1 MLALSRSFRTEHI
14 LYMLSVMSTL
24 AIALA
29 VGVQPLFLD
38 EVLKIPFEKAGT
50 INAHLTVVTE
60 MISLFVVG
68 YTGFRYGRTFRAQ
81 LIFYGFLCILIGSL
95 LAPWSGRL
103 QIAIGVGG
111 LAFYYLMRTLISIGT
126 NTVQMETTTWMGDVS
141 VHDHKPKLM
150 LGVISMMVLG
160 STILYSIIIQI
171 PHDTGTVNFVLALP
185 ILVGLAGAL
194 LTRYNL
200 HKTTRPGTELKERP
214 YDRIWSLVTGDARM
228 QLCFAASF
236 YTRADMIVVSLFLS
250 LWLNSMADM
259 VGASRLY
266 ATAHAAGLMGVVG
279 ASTLISIPVWIRFME
294 HHSRVAAIGAALA
307 LSGLGFVMLAFVV
320 NPFQWIVVLPL
331 IVIGMGSGGALIA
344 PKVLAN
350 DLAPKDIL
358 GPLQGLFFLTGGIG
372 LVLMVQSGG
381 YYFDAVG
388 PSSPFILMGTGN
400 LLFTLYAVWL
410 ILKGFNENAQHEILE
425 KKHKTKLNLKPMIFM
440 ASTLPL
446 IWLVGR
452 VLMSG
457 YVPGNSV
464 GQMPVGF
471 INRYLGDWAFNFL
484 LFSLALRPIYEITGV
499 KKLAQYSRMIGLYAF
514 FYALLH
520 VLTYLWLEWIFN
532 WHEIVDDVTKRSF
545 ILLGVIAFLIMIVL
559 AATSH
564 NQIIRQM
571 GGKRWKFLHK
581 FTYTMNI
588 LVALHFIFAATHEN
602 GEAYAYA
609 SLVAVLLGYRAHQAW
624 KRRNGTR
631 DLQRKRH
638 AILPT

>member
-1 MLALSRSFRTEHI
+1 MISLPHHFRTEHT
-14 LYMLSVMSTL
+14 LYLLSVMSTL

-29 VGVQPLFLD
+29 VGIQPLFLD

-60 MISLFVVG
+60 IISLFIVA
-68 YTGFRYGRTFRAQ
+68 YSGFRYGRSGRAR
-81 LIFYGFLCILIGSL
+81 LIFFGFLFILIGSL

-103 QIAIGVGG
+103 QLAMGVGG

-126 NTVQMETTTWMGDVS
+126 NTVQLETTTWMGDVS

-150 LGVISMMVLG
+150 LGVIMMMVLG
-160 STILYSIIIQI
+160 STILYSIIMQM
-171 PHDTGTVNFVLALP
+171 PHDTGTVNVVLGLP
-185 ILVGLAGAL
+185 VLIGLAGAL

-200 HKTTRPGTELKERP
+200 RRSSGPGTELKERP
-214 YDRIWSLVTGDARM
+214 YDRIWELVTGDSRM

-250 LWLNSMADM
+250 LWLNSMADV
-259 VGASRLY
+259 VGETRLY
-266 ATAHAAGLMGVVG
+266 ATAHAAALMGVVG
-279 ASTLISIPVWIRFME
+279 ISTLLSIPVWIRFME
-294 HHSRVAAIGAALA
+294 RHSRVAALGAALA
-307 LSGLGFVMLAFVV
+307 LSGLGFVMLALVV
-320 NPFQWIVVLPL
+320 NPFQWIVLLPL
-331 IVIGMGSGGALIA
+331 VIIGMGSGGALIA

-372 LVLMVQSGG
+372 LVLLVQSGG

-388 PSSPFILMGTGN
+388 PSSPFVLMGTGN
-400 LLFTLYAVWL
+400 LLFMLYAVWL
-410 ILKGFNENAQHEILE
+410 IRNGFDESAEHQIEP
-425 KKHKTKLNLKPMIFM
+425 KKRKRQLDLKPMIFM
-440 ASTLPL
+440 ASLLPL
-446 IWLVGR
+446 MWLVGR

-484 LFSLALRPIYEITGV
+484 LFSLAIRPIYEITGV

-520 VLTYLWLEWIFN
+520 VLTYVWLEWVFN
-532 WHEIVDDVTKRSF
+532 WHEILDDVAKRSF
-545 ILLGVIAFLIMIVL
+545 VLLGVVAFLIMLVL
-559 AATSH
+559 SATSH
-564 NQIIRQM
+564 NQIIRKM
-571 GGKRWKFLHK
+571 GGKPWKKLHK
-581 FTYTMNI
+581 LTYAVNI
-588 LVALHFIFAATHEN
+588 LVALHFILAATHEN

-609 SLVAVLLGYRAHQAW
+609 SLVAVLLGYRLHQAW
-624 KRRNGTR
+624 QRRQGTTG
-631 DLQRKRH
+631 LQR
-638 AILPT
+638 IPP